1 MEQKIFDLFY
11 RYSEQEVN
19 LNTHIED
26 LGIDSM
32 DIVDLSFD
40 IEKEFDIKLSN
51 KEVIQNFDGKN
62 TVSDIVELVKSK
74 LLDFG

>member
-11 RYSEQEVN
+11 RYSGQGVN
-19 LNTHIED
+19 LHTYIGD

-32 DIVDLSFD
+32 DMVDLSFD

-51 KEVIQNFDGKN
+51 KEFIQNFNGRN
-62 TVSDIVELVKSK
+62 TISDIVELVKSK
-74 LLDFG
+74 L